1 MLYGSA
7 MTNWW
12 NPEIFLA
19 KRPYLE
25 ARAKLVSAIRHHF
38 DGQGFLEVE
47 SPILQVMPCADM
59 HIHGFA
65 TTFKGIDLKPERDLW
80 LHTSPEFEMK
90 KLLVAG
96 LPKIYQICHVFR
108 NGEGS
113 KRHSPEF
120 TMIEWYRSN
129 ATYNDIMDD
138 CIALLRNCARSLGL
152 YAFRY
157 AGRDCDPFA
166 EWEIITVA
174 DAFQKYAGIDLKSFM
189 VETEANRAAANSN
202 DTKGFY
208 AAAKD
213 AGASVRMQDTWEEI
227 FFAVMADKI
236 EPKLGFDAPAI
247 ICDYPV
253 SMAALSRKCDDDPRF
268 AKRFEMY
275 VCGLELANAFDELTD
290 AAEQRKR
297 FAAEMASKRALYDE
311 SYPLDEDFLAALEF
325 GMPPSGGIA
334 LGIDRL
340 AMVCTGASDID
351 QVLWCGKP

>member
-1 MLYGSA
+1 MSD
-7 MTNWW
+7 WW
-12 NPEIFLA
+12 KPEIFMA

-25 ARAKLVSAIRHHF
+25 VRAKLIASVRRYF
-38 DGQGFLEVE
+38 DAQEFIEVE
-47 SPILQVMPCADM
+47 TPILQVMPCADM

-65 TTFKGIDLKPERDLW
+65 TTLKGLDLKPERELW

-96 LPKIYQICHVFR
+96 LPRIYQICHVFR

-120 TMIEWYRSN
+120 TMVEWYRAN
-129 ATYNDIMDD
+129 AGYKEIMDD
-138 CIALLRNCARSLGL
+138 CIGLLRSVAGALGL

-157 AGRDCDPFA
+157 NNRDCDPFA
-166 EWEIITVA
+166 EWEIISVA
-174 DAFQKYAGIDLKSFM
+174 GAFEKYAGIDLTSFM
-189 VETEANRAAANSN
+189 VETGAHRAAADSN
-202 DTKGFY
+202 DRKGFY
-208 AAAKD
+208 ETAKK
-213 AGASVRMQDTWEEI
+213 AGAHVREQDSWEEI
-227 FFAVMADKI
+227 FFAVMDAKI
-236 EPKLGFDAPAI
+236 EPHLGFGVPTI
-247 ICDYPV
+247 IHDYPV
-253 SMAALSRKCDDDPRF
+253 SMAALSRRCEDDFRF

-297 FAAEMASKRALYDE
+297 FADEMAAKQAMYGE
-311 SYPLDEDFLAALEF
+311 SYPLDKDFLAALEY
-325 GMPPSGGIA
+325 GMPPAGGIA

-340 AMVCTGASDID
+340 VMVASGVSDIE